1 MENENKN
8 TGIKIVTGILA
19 VLLVV
24 AGAFAIK
31 LYNQEKIQKPN

>member
-8 TGIKIVTGILA
+8 NGLKIITGILA

-24 AGAFAIK
+24 AGAFAVK
-31 LYNQEKIQKPN
+31 LYNQEKY